1 MQANRSFGSCLVQG
15 AKGCWGLLLGYSPT
29 SSLPLPHRSLTCIQS
44 QPAFLPPNLYYMS
57 ISPMWVFSVLWAM
70 CLLYSSKFFLL
81 PLSTQGYPIPFH
93 SSFLLA
99 TNADRH
105 KVSSF
110 GTLPALFSLKILH
123 VLCIRKASPIPIQ
136 PFHCVFLSIRL
147 QLTFLSFSA
156 HI

>member
-1 MQANRSFGSCLVQG
+1 MQANRSFRSCLVQG

-44 QPAFLPPNLYYMS
+44 QPAFLPPNLYYVHLS
-57 ISPMWVFSVLWAM
+57 RVTAFSPAGYVPPLLLQVFSSTSFHTRLSNIFPLFFPFGYQCWQAQG
-70 CLLYSSKFFLL
+70 LLL
-81 PLSTQGYPIPFH
+81 
-93 SSFLLA
+93 
-99 TNADRH
+99 
-105 KVSSF
+105 
-110 GTLPALFSLKILH
+110 GTLPALFSLKVLH

-136 PFHCVFLSIRL
+136 PFHCVFLSTRL